1 MYLNFRKHATSFFF
15 KLYNTFL
22 YFTLCDWLFT
32 ILVFHLS
39 SHKPPHLLL
48 LWIFFLFVPSVT
60 LWIFKDNFT
69 ICDWFSLSHTKTQPT
84 QSRVCVHNHHQRSSN
99 TQKVSNF
106 PFHWFIYLHSMLNK
120 SKIITSFPPHLSP
133 SSQPHQNQ
141 ICIVDLAMAEL
152 RAPELIG
159 FKRRLAVQCIVTA
172 IFPFFLYCEILAWK
186 R

>member
-1 MYLNFRKHATSFFF
+1 MSCPSSSSYIIHSSTLLSVTDYSQFLCFICPLTNLPIFFF
-15 KLYNTFL
+15 FGFSFSLRSLCYSL
-22 YFTLCDWLFT
+22 YF
-32 ILVFHLS
+32 
-39 SHKPPHLLL
+39 
-48 LWIFFLFVPSVT
+48 T

-120 SKIITSFPPHLSP
+120 SKIIASFPPHLSP

-159 FKRRLAVQCIVTA
+159 FKRRLVVQCIVTA
-172 IFPFFLYCEILAWK
+172 LFPFFLYCEILAWK